1 MAESIWSNGLSS
13 TWVSGSTAPSIPGR
27 GSSSPTLGNKNE
39 NPTPSVRVSDYLE
52 VDVDEFVWKSW
63 KLVAEAG
70 DVLTCSKH

>member
-1 MAESIWSNGLSS
+1 MAESIWSNGLSF

-39 NPTPSVRVSDYLE
+39 NPTPSVRVFDYLE